1 MRIPAVLAVAGL
13 VTLGSPAFAVAA
25 PGAQCANPSGTYT
38 GDVPW
43 GQRLVD
49 PARLWPLTRGEGQLV
64 AVVGTGVDGQNSQFA
79 PGQLEGGNGTERTDC
94 DGRGTIAAGIVGAQ
108 PDSSTTFA
116 GVAPGAHLLP
126 IRYTDGASRD
136 GGDPGALAGAIDTA
150 LDRHAGV
157 ILVAVPAAFDSPA
170 LSGAVARAR
179 SSGAVVVS
187 AASATQQGARSYPT
201 ATSGVLSVGSVN
213 PAGEP
218 VQTEAGDYVGVA
230 APGAELVSTSAGA
243 GGAVAHRWP
252 VTDPGLAAA
261 YVAGVAALVRAY
273 HPKLTGD
280 QVVTRLE
287 LTAHRPASGGHDPQ
301 AGLGSAGR
309 VRGGVFDAA
318 GGHRGP
324 GIGGA
329 GGRGA
334 GGDPG
339 GGPGRAPRGRAGGDD
354 RAGGSGFGR
363 GGRGDGGGGPAG
375 PEAELAGVAVHAVAR
390 WRRPRGGRRWRSG
403 FGGGRGAG
411 CGGGA
416 TGRILRL
423 SGP

>member
-1 MRIPAVLAVAGL
+1 MRIPAVLVVAGL

-43 GQRLVD
+43 GQRVVD

-108 PDSSTTFA
+108 PDSATTFA

-187 AASATQQGARSYPT
+187 AASATQQGVRSYPT

-273 HPKLTGD
+273 HPNLTGD

-287 LTAHRPASGGHDPQ
+287 LTAHRPASGGHDPR
-301 AGLGSAGR
+301 LGW
-309 VRGGVFDAA
+309 GVLDAYA
-318 GGHRGP
+318 AVSSTLPADIAAPGSVVPAAAEPAVIPAAAPVEHR
-324 GIGGA
+324 A
-329 GGRGA
+329 
-334 GGDPG
+334 DV
-339 GGPGRAPRGRAGGDD
+339 
-354 RAGGSGFGR
+354 
-363 GGRGDGGGGPAG
+363 PAG
-375 PEAELAGVAVHAVAR
+375 TIALAGVALAAAAGVTVAAVR
-390 WRRPRGGRRWRSG
+390 RGRKRNWRASRFTP
-403 FGGGRGAG
+403 
-411 CGGGA
+411 
-416 TGRILRL
+416 
-423 SGP
+423 